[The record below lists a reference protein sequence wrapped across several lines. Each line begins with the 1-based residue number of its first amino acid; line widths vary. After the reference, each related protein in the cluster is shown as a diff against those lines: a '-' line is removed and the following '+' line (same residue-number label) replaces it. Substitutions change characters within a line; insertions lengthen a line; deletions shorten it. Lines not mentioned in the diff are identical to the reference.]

1 MDLIAASQSANHCQR
16 NWSNQK
22 VDDSIIKIL
31 TDIAVNM
38 PTKQNQEF
46 YKLVVSDNEEYN
58 HFVYLNGYDEND
70 PRVFDFPFEDRHIT
84 NRNTQ
89 LRAPLLFQWI
99 VDEKEF
105 SNAGG
110 VNDVKEL
117 YNGVGHLSVGISAG
131 AVSLAAN
138 AMGLKTGFC
147 VCVHRQNIIEKI
159 RETCGIEVSGTFLT
173 LGIGYPRDDLP
184 HNFCVRPDNKL
195 SMQQIYHKNIEVF
208 RI

>member
-1 MDLIAASQSANHCQR
+1 MDFIKAAESANHCQR
-16 NWSNQK
+16 NWDEQSVSPDQVELLTK
-22 VDDSIIKIL
+22 VAI
-31 TDIAVNM
+31 NM

-46 YKLVVSDNEEYN
+46 YKLIVSTDVEYN

-70 PRVFDFPFEDRHIT
+70 PRVMEYPFEDRHMT
-84 NRNTQ
+84 NKNTQ

-99 VDEKEF
+99 VNEAEF
-105 SNAGG
+105 SSAASN
-110 VNDVKEL
+110 NEKEL

-159 RETCGIEVSGTFLT
+159 LEKCGIEVSGTFLT

>member
-1 MDLIAASQSANHCQR
+1 MDFVTAAQSANHCQR
-16 NWSNQK
+16 NWNSQPVASDI
-22 VDDSIIKIL
+22 VDLL
-31 TDIAVNM
+31 TQVAVSM

-46 YKLVVSDNEEYN
+46 YKLIVSTDADYN

-70 PRVFDFPFEDRHIT
+70 PRVMDFPFEDRHVT

-105 SNAGG
+105 NSIDT
-110 VNDVKEL
+110 NDSKEL

-147 VCVHRQNIIEKI
+147 VCLHRQNIIEKI
-159 RETCGIEVSGTFLT
+159 KQRLGVEISGTFLT
-173 LGIGYPRDDLP
+173 LGIGYPREDMP
-184 HNFCVRPDNKL
+184 HNFCVRPDDKL
-195 SMQQIYHKNIEVF
+195 SMQQIYHKDIDVY